1 MAIFVFLVLLNPTCP
16 LRSSLTWAET
26 VGCFSLLAGESP
38 RHQRETWIQAHQLSR
53 WLLSKRPWRSG
64 VTNNT
69 VLLWVYPRILKEMG
83 WFILPI
89 LVPLFNIAFACCVC
103 KKLSDTSVI
112 FVLQGQRSGC
122 KRKASIHHAAL
133 ACTNCFRFGKSQA
146 AWAKLPTSAAWRH
159 TVAQTPSFRPQN
171 LSDGTLTNKRVET
184 SDWQIGGPFMSL
196 ICQCQCSTHSHCGR
210 RKCAIWFSKKQ
221 PLAATCQ
228 WLQVA
233 ASGCKWLQVAACGCL
248 WLRGKWLQVAA
259 SRCKWLLVAAGQVA
273 ASGCGASDCK
283 WRQVAA
289 SGCGPSGCLW
299 LKVAAS
305 RCLWLRGKWLFFKTW
320 SAKEWWHIARQFVAN
335 SVDQW
340 QIL

>member
-1 MAIFVFLVLLNPTCP
+1 MPTKVKLN
-16 LRSSLTWAET
+16 LGRD
-26 VGCFSLLAGESP
+26 
-38 RHQRETWIQAHQLSR
+38 R
-53 WLLSKRPWRSG
+53 WLFQFAGRRKSPASKGDMDSSTPAVTMTSFQAAMEVRGDKQYSAALSLSQNFKRNGLIHPA
-64 VTNNT
+64 
-69 VLLWVYPRILKEMG
+69 
-83 WFILPI
+83 I